1 MIPKNWNKVTLEKYA
16 KIQETLKLEPRNELE
31 RFDLQV
37 ERMCYLLGITIP
49 EALANCTTDDFA
61 KLQKLIAKP
70 LPTRL
75 MLSFRF
81 KGVHYR
87 PKRAEEIN
95 GGSYAAIMNLAKNT
109 TFNNLNQIMFNIVQP
124 YKFGFKKSFP
134 FIGWNKFD
142 YKADEVEKV
151 VKDFKELPMEI
162 VNPVSVFFLRVS
174 KELTNHLHEELVKK
188 MEKMNNTTLEA
199 LSEITDG
206 YAQ

>member
-16 KIQETLKLEPRNELE
+16 RIQESLKLEPSNELE

-49 EALANCTTDDFA
+49 EALANCTTDDFS

-81 KGVHYR
+81 KRVHYR
-87 PKRAEEIN
+87 PKRAEDIN
-95 GGSYAAIMNLAKNT
+95 GGSYAAIMNLAKNS
-109 TFNNLNQIMFNIVQP
+109 TFNNLNQVMFNIVQP
-124 YKFGFKKSFP
+124 YKFGVRKKFP
-134 FIGWNKFD
+134 FIGWKKFD
-142 YKADEVEKV
+142 YNANEVEKV
-151 VKDFKELPMEI
+151 IEDFKQLPMEV
-162 VNPVSVFFLRVS
+162 VNPTSVFFLKVS
-174 KELTNHLHEELVKK
+174 KELTKHLHDELVKK
-188 MEKMNNTTLEA
+188 MEKMNKTTSEA

-206 YAQ
+206 YVQ